1 MLIGTP
7 GVFRSSLLMINK
19 HHVRLSG
26 TCTYED
32 EASGSS
38 KVGVL
43 MVVPANK
50 LIGTPA
56 TFRSSFDKNKHQQ
69 KQVRFGTRTKDEAS
83 RSSKVLDR

>member
-1 MLIGTP
+1 
-7 GVFRSSLLMINK
+7 MINK
-19 HHVRLSG
+19 HHVVRLSG
-26 TCTYED
+26 SSTYKD

-50 LIGTPA
+50 LIGTPG

-69 KQVRFGTRTKDEAS
+69 KERFGPRTKDEAR